1 MLSPPTAEARIK
13 GGYDKGLL
21 PLHPAQAPVCRLRRK
36 GLFASTTRAA
46 REVISLTY
54 VQIREG
60 DSIEKAL
67 RKFRRKVEQAGIRKE
82 VRKREYYL
90 KPGEQKRKKERE
102 AQRRRFKTQKKVRQS
117 KRKTSSFRR

>member
-1 MLSPPTAEARIK
+1 M
-13 GGYDKGLL
+13 
-21 PLHPAQAPVCRLRRK
+21 
-36 GLFASTTRAA
+36 
-46 REVISLTY
+46 TY

-67 RKFRRKVEQAGIRKE
+67 RKFRRKVEKAGIRKE

-102 AQRRRFKTQKKVRQS
+102 AQRRRFKTQKKARQTRGRKNAF
-117 KRKTSSFRR
+117 KR